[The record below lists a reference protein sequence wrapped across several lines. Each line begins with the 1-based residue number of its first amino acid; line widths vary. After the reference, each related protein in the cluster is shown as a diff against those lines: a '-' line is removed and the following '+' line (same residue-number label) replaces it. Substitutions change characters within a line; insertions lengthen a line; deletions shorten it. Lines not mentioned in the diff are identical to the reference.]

1 MRVEGEA
8 VISNESGLHARPCH
22 AMVAL
27 ALEHASGLQVSCG
40 EREVNGKSILELMT
54 LGASKGMTLSFCAEG
69 SDAEALVAALVSL
82 VESGFSGTS

>member
-8 VISNESGLHARPCH
+8 VICNESGLHARPCH
-22 AMVAL
+22 AMVSL

-40 EREVNGKSILELMT
+40 EREVSGKSILELMT
-54 LGASKGMTLSFCAEG
+54 LGASKGMTLCFCAEG

>member
-8 VISNESGLHARPCH
+8 VICNESGLHARPCH

-40 EREVNGKSILELMT
+40 EREGRHPPHGGGRAGRE
-54 LGASKGMTLSFCAEG
+54 
-69 SDAEALVAALVSL
+69 DR
-82 VESGFSGTS
+82 